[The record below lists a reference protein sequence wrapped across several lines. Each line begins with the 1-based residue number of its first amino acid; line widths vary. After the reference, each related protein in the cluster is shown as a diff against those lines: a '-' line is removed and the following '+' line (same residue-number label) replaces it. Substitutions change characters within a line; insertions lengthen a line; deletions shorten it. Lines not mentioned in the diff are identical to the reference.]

1 MEIQG
6 TIEDIIFRNN
16 DNGYTILE
24 VVTDAAFVTVTGKF
38 PIVGAGEVVKLT
50 GDYQMNP
57 RYGRQ
62 FVAEKIEIVKPTS
75 CESIVKYLASGLIS
89 GVGEVTANNIV
100 ARFREQT
107 LDIIEN
113 DPMMLADIRGISKNK
128 AMEIHN
134 TLNDIKKMQD
144 AVMFLQQYD
153 ISINMAVKI
162 YDEYKGATERI
173 LKANPYKMIED
184 IDGIGFKT
192 ADKIAY
198 KMGVLPD
205 SEFRI
210 RAGII
215 YTINEIADK
224 QGSTVCFLSELKS
237 STVGLLGLG
246 EEFEMEVERAIV
258 SLEIDGIVKKVLY
271 GDSEAVCLSKFYG
284 YEKTIANKIK
294 LLQNSVPELN
304 IDSKVEIEEFERIN
318 KICLHEDQ
326 KKAVLSATN
335 DGVVIITG
343 GPGTGKTTIIKA
355 IIKIFKAR
363 GNKCLLF
370 APTGRAAK
378 RLEEQT
384 GESAS
389 TIHRGLE
396 NNFKGATRSFSRN
409 ENNPLEADVII
420 VDEVSMVDSFLASS
434 LLRAIRPGTRL
445 VFVGDKDQ
453 LPSVGAGNVLSDL
466 IMSGEVV
473 VNELSRIYRQSED
486 SMIVENAH
494 LINKQE
500 MPDLSKKSSDF
511 FYSSKSDPEEV
522 QNEIVSMVVSRIPSF
537 MDGVTSEDIQVITP
551 MKAGLAGSIAIN
563 EKLQES
569 INPKQPNK
577 IEIESGKRVFRVGDK
592 VMQTS
597 NNYDQEWMKD
607 TGKSVSFG
615 QGVFNGDMGYI
626 VDINKISGEV
636 MVLFDDGRR
645 VQYSAA
651 ELEDLVHAYAITIHK
666 SQGSEFPVVII
677 PIMGGNPML
686 FNKNLLYTAVTRAK
700 KMVVLIGK
708 RNYIYHMVKNEYSL
722 VRHTL
727 LKQFMLNNL
736 PF

>member
-1 MEIQG
+1 MEIVG
-6 TIEDIIFRNN
+6 TIEDVIYRNN

-24 VVTDAAFVTVTGKF
+24 VVTSSSFVTVQGKF
-38 PIVGAGEVVKLT
+38 PIVGAGENVKLV
-50 GDYQMNP
+50 GDYEMHP
-57 RYGRQ
+57 KYGRQ
-62 FVAEKIEIVKPTS
+62 FVATSIEIVKPTT
-75 CESIVKYLASGLIS
+75 CEAIVKYLASGLIS

-100 ARFREQT
+100 FAFREET
-107 LDIIEN
+107 LNIIEN
-113 DPMMLADIRGISKNK
+113 EPMRLAEVRGISQKK
-128 AMEIHN
+128 AMEIHQ
-134 TLNDIKKMQD
+134 TLADIKKMQD

-162 YDEYKGATERI
+162 YEAYKGATERV

-192 ADKIAY
+192 ADKIAN

-210 RAGII
+210 RAGVI

-224 QGSTVCFLSELKS
+224 QGSTVCFLSELKT
-237 STVGLLGLG
+237 STTGLLGLG
-246 EEFEMEVERAIV
+246 EEFEGEVERALT
-258 SLEIDGIVKKVLY
+258 SLEIDGIIKKVIY
-271 GDSEAVCLSKFYG
+271 GDQEAISLTKFYN
-284 YEKTIANKIK
+284 YEKSIANKIK
-294 LLQNSVPELN
+294 LLQNSAPEVLIN
-304 IDSKVEIEEFERIN
+304 AEQEVAEFERLN
-318 KICLHEDQ
+318 KFELHEGQ
-326 KKAVLSATN
+326 RKAILSAVK

-355 IIKIFKAR
+355 IIRIFKSR

-384 GESAS
+384 KETAS

-396 NNFKGATRSFSRN
+396 NTFKGTIRTFTRN
-409 ENNPLEADVII
+409 ESNPLDADVVI

-434 LLRAIRPGTRL
+434 LLKAIKPGTRL
-445 VFVGDKDQ
+445 VLVGDKDQ
-453 LPSVGAGNVLSDL
+453 LPSVGAGNVLADL
-466 IMSGEVV
+466 IASDEVV
-473 VNELSRIYRQSED
+473 VNELSHIYRQSED
-486 SMIVENAH
+486 SMIIENAH

-511 FYSSKSDPEEV
+511 FYSPKSEPDEV
-522 QNEIVSMVVSRIPSF
+522 QKDILDMVSTRIPNF
-537 MDGVTSEDIQVITP
+537 MEGITSEDIQVITP
-551 MKAGLAGSIAIN
+551 MKAGIAGTINLN
-563 EKLQES
+563 EKLQER
-569 INPKQPNK
+569 INPKSPFKAEIVINK
-577 IEIESGKRVFRVGDK
+577 RIFRVGDK
-592 VMQTS
+592 VMQTA

-607 TGKSVSFG
+607 TGKNISFG
-615 QGVFNGDMGYI
+615 MGVFNGDMGYI
-626 VDINKISGEV
+626 TDINTLSNEV
-636 MVLFDDGRR
+636 TVLFDDGRKS
-645 VQYSAA
+645 QYSMT
-651 ELEDLVHAYAITIHK
+651 ELEDITHAYAITIHK

-700 KMVVLIGK
+700 KMVVLMGK
-708 RNYIYHMVKNEYSL
+708 RNYIYHMVKNEYSI

-727 LKQFMLNNL
+727 LKQFMLSSL